1 MLCSG
6 KHIYRV
12 LAFFFFACVIAFFGI
27 GCSSRKKTPIKET
40 PYIVAQPS
48 SWQNIKLYGTEQSMT
63 GFTSDLLFEIAQMAG
78 MQIRIVKVDPA
89 LFKDLL
95 EANKIDGVL
104 TATPVD
110 TISEQFYEFSNPYFV
125 TGTVAVV
132 SSATHYE
139 KIDDLKNVKIGY
151 DTSEGVDIVLK
162 AKPSWMLMPYD
173 NPSMMM
179 EDLLSGRLDGVVMHL
194 INALRMNKSYFK
206 SKIRILPPP
215 LDTQTVRLA
224 VRKGRSHELVV
235 LFNKGV
241 SDYVKSGKYKE
252 LLDYWGIE
260 TYTPNQHPGVEAVY
274 E

>member
-78 MQIRIVKVDPA
+78 MQIRMVKVDPA

-110 TISEQFYEFSNPYFV
+110 TVSEQFYEFSNPYFV
-125 TGTVAVV
+125 TGTVVVV
-132 SSATHYE
+132 SSAAHYV

-151 DTSEGVDIVLK
+151 DSSEGVDIVLK
-162 AKPSWMLMPYD
+162 AKSSWMLMPYD

-224 VRKGRSHELVV
+224 VRRGRSHELVV

-260 TYTPNQHPGVEAVY
+260 TYTPNQHLGLGSVY